1 MQQLMRKEKITSTKK
16 EENKETTQ
24 DRAYIGKTLH
34 RRCHQIQI
42 RMEEEDDDDDD
53 DETMWWD
60 KQIQKIPI
68 YIYVF
73 IYKKR

>member
-16 EENKETTQ
+16 EENKKTTQ

-53 DETMWWD
+53 DETM
-60 KQIQKIPI
+60 
-68 YIYVF
+68 
-73 IYKKR
+73 